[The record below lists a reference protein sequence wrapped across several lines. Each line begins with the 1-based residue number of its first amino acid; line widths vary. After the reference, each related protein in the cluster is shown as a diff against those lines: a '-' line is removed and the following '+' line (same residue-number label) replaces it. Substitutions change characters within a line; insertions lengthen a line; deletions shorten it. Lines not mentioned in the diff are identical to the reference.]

1 MLVIHIDKIMK
12 RIFKGL
18 LYFVLGLLTL
28 IILGLAYLYISSG
41 SASKKNMAELGPE
54 APTLLIDS
62 QSYRDLNKN
71 GKLDVYEDK
80 RQPVEA
86 RVNDL
91 VNQMNLEEKAGLMF
105 ITMTAIGNEGE
116 LSETKTITNPFGLP
130 FESNSSLVV
139 KKKMNHVNTLQ
150 SPEPKEL
157 VVWNNNIQKLAERTR
172 LGIPVTHATD
182 PRHGVPN
189 APGASI
195 YTPYFSKWCSY
206 PGFAAIGDTVLMREF
221 GDIARQEYLA
231 VGYRLTLSPMADL
244 ATEPRWW
251 RINGTF
257 GEDAEMSAKLTKAYI
272 LGFQGDS
279 ITNQSIECMVKHF
292 AGGGPQEN
300 GIDAHFPPG
309 RQAYKGNNFNYHL
322 IPFEKGAFPAK
333 AAQVMPYYGIPVGQT
348 SEDVGFSY
356 NKEII
361 TGMLREKYH
370 FDGIV
375 CTDWGLVTDQDI
387 LWMEG
392 KPASAHGVENLTA
405 IERVKKIID
414 AGCDMFGGEAIPE
427 LVVNLVK
434 SGQISE
440 ERINT
445 SVRRILREKFKLGLF
460 DNPYLTEEGLSIFD
474 NEQFEEKGRESQ
486 RRSLVL
492 LKNEDN
498 ILPLA
503 PTTKIYLFGFN
514 EEESKKYAG
523 ATTSLKDADVIILK
537 LNAPYDPKA
546 ARYLVEKIF
555 HQGSLEFPLE
565 EKEELL
571 KLIQTKPT
579 ITVMNLERPAVF
591 PEINAASKAVI
602 GDFSSQ
608 DDIILDLI
616 FGQFK
621 PNGKLPFELPS
632 SMEAVLNQQ
641 EDMPHD
647 SKDPLYPFGFG
658 LTFQEKINLN
668 R

>member
-1 MLVIHIDKIMK
+1 MK
-12 RIFKGL
+12 KVLKNILYIL
-18 LYFVLGLLTL
+18 LTFVL
-28 IILGLAYLYISSG
+28 ILVVVFSYLYISS
-41 SASKKNMAELGPE
+41 SISSKNNMAKLGPE
-54 APTLLIDS
+54 TTTLLIDS
-62 QSYRDLNKN
+62 KSFRDLNKN
-71 GKLDVYEDK
+71 GKLDAYEDS
-80 RQPVEA
+80 RQPIET
-86 RVNDL
+86 RIDDL
-91 VNQMNLEEKAGLMF
+91 IKQMNIEEKAGIMF
-105 ITMTAIGNEGE
+105 ITMTAMGDDGA
-116 LSETKTITNPFGLP
+116 LSEAKTIFNPFSLP
-130 FESNSSLVV
+130 FLSNSEMVV
-139 KKKMNHVNTLQ
+139 NKNMNHFNTIQ
-150 SPEPKEL
+150 SPEPNAL
-157 VVWNNNIQKLAERTR
+157 VKWNNNIQKLAERTR

-206 PGFAAIGDTVLMREF
+206 PGFAAIGDTVLMRDF
-221 GDIARQEYLA
+221 GEIARLEYLA

-257 GEDAEMSAKLTKAYI
+257 GEDAEMSAMLTKAYI

-279 ITNQSIECMVKHF
+279 ITNQSVECMVKHF
-292 AGGGPQEN
+292 TGGGPQEN
-300 GIDAHFPPG
+300 GIDSHFPPG
-309 RQAYKGNNFNYHL
+309 RQSYDGNNFNYHL
-322 IPFEKGAFPAK
+322 IPFKKGAFPANV
-333 AAQVMPYYGIPVGQT
+333 AQVMPYYGIPMGQT
-348 SEDVGFSY
+348 SEDVGFSF

-375 CTDWGLVTDQDI
+375 CTDWGLVTDQNI
-387 LWMEG
+387 LWMVG
-392 KPASAHGVENLTA
+392 KPASAHGVENLSE

-427 LVVNLVK
+427 LVVELVK
-434 SGQISE
+434 ARQINE

-445 SVRRILREKFKLGLF
+445 SVRRILRAKFKLGLF
-460 DNPYLTEEGLSIFD
+460 DNPYLTEEATSIFG
-474 NEQFEEKGRESQ
+474 NEQFKEKGHESQ

-492 LKNEDN
+492 LKNENN

-503 PTTKIYLFGFN
+503 PTTKVYLFGFN
-514 EEESKKYAG
+514 EEDSKKYAG
-523 ATTSLKDADVIILK
+523 AITSINDADVIILK

-546 ARYLVEKIF
+546 ARYLVEKMF
-555 HQGSLEFPLE
+555 HQGSLEFPENEL
-565 EKEELL
+565 EELL
-571 KLIQTKPT
+571 KLIQSKPT

-621 PNGKLPFELPS
+621 PSGKLPFELPS
-632 SMEAVLNQQ
+632 SMKAVLNQR

-658 LTFQEKINLN
+658 LSYTEKINLN